1 MWSENSLVG
10 KICGTGKCLDWSGTA
25 KESPTTP
32 VMRKN
37 MKLHMWNG
45 ANVKKYNSNTR
56 HFSHSRSH
64 FYFFVSASSTTK
76 VMEKCATFF
85 LGTGRVA
92 NSISS
97 ATESLDGY
105 TIRSVKHS
113 MQHARLTVT
122 VPARRHHCTLVNTKL
137 YCLVTVIHECE

>member
-1 MWSENSLVG
+1 MFRLEWNSEGVTDDTCHEEEHETAHV
-10 KICGTGKCLDWSGTA
+10 KWGKCEEIQQQYKT
-25 KESPTTP
+25 
-32 VMRKN
+32 
-37 MKLHMWNG
+37 
-45 ANVKKYNSNTR
+45 
-56 HFSHSRSH
+56 FSHSRSH

-137 YCLVTVIHECE
+137 YCLVTVIQECE